1 MVIQFGIAFKHTASE
16 MLPIRR
22 GGEEMKS
29 RTVFL
34 TGLTVVTTMLIF
46 AASAFAGTYTCK
58 VKQAGPYK
66 GTEVRFVLTDTAGNP
81 AFSNKTF
88 IAKSGCE
95 NQMLATALTAISN
108 GLNVRITTS
117 PSQHGRPVIHAM
129 VVVVP

>member
-1 MVIQFGIAFKHTASE
+1 
-16 MLPIRR
+16 
-22 GGEEMKS
+22 MKS
-29 RTVFL
+29 RKVFL
-34 TGLTVVTTMLIF
+34 AGLTVVSTMLIF
-46 AASAFAGTYTCK
+46 AATAFAGTYTCK

-108 GLNVRITTS
+108 GLNVRVTTNPS
-117 PSQHGRPVIHAM
+117 PHGRPVIQAL

>member
-1 MVIQFGIAFKHTASE
+1 
-16 MLPIRR
+16 
-22 GGEEMKS
+22 MKS
-29 RTVFL
+29 KKTIVA
-34 TGLTVVTTMLIF
+34 GLAVVSAILIF

-81 AFSNKTF
+81 AFANKTF

-95 NQMLATALTAISN
+95 NQMLATALTAVSN
-108 GLNVRITTS
+108 GLNVRVTTN
-117 PSQHGRPVIHAM
+117 PAQHGRPVIEAL

>member
-1 MVIQFGIAFKHTASE
+1 
-16 MLPIRR
+16 
-22 GGEEMKS
+22 MKS
-29 RTVFL
+29 RIVFL
-34 TGLTVVTTMLIF
+34 AGLTVVSTMLIF
-46 AASAFAGTYTCK
+46 AATAFAGTYTCK
-58 VKQAGPYK
+58 VKQTGPYK

-108 GLNVRITTS
+108 GLNVRVTTNPS
-117 PSQHGRPVIHAM
+117 PHGRPVIQAL